1 MSTLSR
7 ILAGK
12 RMFVCANSSSWKFKT
27 VTFSRA
33 LKIVDV
39 GERPG
44 SSDGLE
50 YDPEWLAI
58 LKATNSLQRT
68 TPVPWNPPENN
79 GLHERYIDIKT
90 YRNIHKVTC
99 PKSRKI
105 PLEKSRSIS
114 RQFSH
119 FFITPQYWPA
129 HGSSPKKEGKKERE
143 IFFTQLFH
151 IHSFCHGVSILTDHV
166 LRWPVY

>member
-1 MSTLSR
+1 MFACISGSR
-7 ILAGK
+7 
-12 RMFVCANSSSWKFKT
+12 SKFKG
-27 VTFSRA
+27 VTCSRA

-79 GLHERYIDIKT
+79 GLHERYLDIRTKSLCFE
-90 YRNIHKVTC
+90 VTC
-99 PKSRKI
+99 W
-105 PLEKSRSIS
+105 L
-114 RQFSH
+114 
-119 FFITPQYWPA
+119 
-129 HGSSPKKEGKKERE
+129 
-143 IFFTQLFH
+143 
-151 IHSFCHGVSILTDHV
+151 
-166 LRWPVY
+166 